1 MATAGDSTVTALQYI
16 LKTKYDQRKLYELTY
31 PDCAFLGRI
40 RKDLK
45 FGGNNARITMRYGRP
60 QGGSYTF
67 STAQANKTS
76 SSDAG
81 MLLTRKFDYHICGIS
96 GEALLAGEGSENSL
110 ISAVNGEMEGC
121 TLNFRRSLSMQL
133 YGNGGGSR
141 SQFNGTDSIAGK
153 TVGLLDAQQIV
164 FFEVGMVC
172 NLATTDGTTGSVE
185 ANSETVS
192 ACDRDA
198 GKISATSAAWN
209 TVITT
214 AANTDFIFRA
224 GDFGGAIKGLNAWI
238 PTTAPV
244 SGDSFFGVD
253 RSVDT
258 TRLAGVRF
266 AASVGAAKEDTLVDC
281 SARLGRE
288 GGIPDEC
295 YLQNLDRAD
304 IVKNLEGKAV
314 FDMTKATD
322 GSVGYKALL
331 LEGDKAPIKVQVDPN
346 QKKGRF
352 NLLQLD
358 TWVLKSLKGV
368 PHFIDED
375 GQKML
380 REATADGFEWRMRA
394 IWQLGCE
401 APGYNAVGSF

>member
-16 LKTKYDQRKLYELTY
+16 LKTKYDQKKLYELTY
-31 PDCAFLGRI
+31 PDCAFLGSI
-40 RKDLK
+40 KKDLK

-67 STAQANKTS
+67 TTAQSNKTS
-76 SSDAG
+76 SSDVG
-81 MLLTRKFDYHICGIS
+81 LLLTRKFDYHICGIS

-133 YGNGGGSR
+133 YGNGGGAR
-141 SQFNGTDSIAGK
+141 GQFNGTTSIASK
-153 TVGLLDAQQIV
+153 QIPLLDGQTIV
-164 FFEVGMVC
+164 FFEVGMFC

-185 ANSETVS
+185 ANQEQIS
-192 ACDRDA
+192 ACDRDV
-198 GKISATSAAWN
+198 GQISSTSATWS

-214 AANTDFIFRA
+214 AANTDYIFRA
-224 GDFGGAIKGLNAWI
+224 GDFGNAISGLEGWI
-238 PTTAPV
+238 PATAPAAG
-244 SGDSFFGVD
+244 SSFFGVD

-258 TRLAGVRF
+258 TRLAGVRY

-288 GGIPDEC
+288 GGIPDTA

-304 IVKNLEGKAV
+304 IVKNLSGKAT
-314 FDMTKATD
+314 FEMTTATN

-331 LEGDKAPIKVQVDPN
+331 LEGDKAPIKVMVDPN

-352 NLLQLD
+352 HLLQLD

-380 REATADGFEWRMRA
+380 REASADAYEWRMRA
-394 IWQLGCE
+394 IWQLGCD
-401 APGYNAVGSF
+401 APGYNARGAF